1 MRKTAYIIIL
11 FFGLGL
17 SAASAQ
23 SPQGFGSSSSNGTIC
38 PLYIPNAFTPNG
50 DNINDQFELRISEN
64 CEVVSFSL
72 QVFDR
77 WGRMVY
83 QTESMEADQAWDGK
97 SDNKE
102 LEQGVYL
109 YKIQAEFLNYNNRKA
124 NPVKVNKQ
132 GSVVLIR

>member
-1 MRKTAYIIIL
+1 MRKTIYILTL
-11 FFGLGL
+11 FLGLGL
-17 SAASAQ
+17 SAAMAQ
-23 SPQGFGSSSSNGTIC
+23 SPQGFGSSSSNGVIC

-50 DNINDQFELRISEN
+50 DGINDRFELRISEN
-64 CEVVSFSL
+64 CEVIKFSL

-83 QTESMEADQAWDGK
+83 QTESMDLDQAWNGK
-97 SDNKE
+97 SENKE

-109 YKIQAEFLNYNNRKA
+109 FKIQAEFLNYNNRKA
-124 NPVKVNKQ
+124 ESVKLNKQ

>member
-1 MRKTAYIIIL
+1 MRKTIYILTL
-11 FFGLGL
+11 FLGLGL
-17 SAASAQ
+17 STAMAQ
-23 SPQGFGSSSSNGTIC
+23 SPQGFGSSSSNGVIC

-50 DNINDQFELRISEN
+50 DGINDRFELRISEN
-64 CEVVSFSL
+64 CEVIKFSL

-83 QTESMEADQAWDGK
+83 QTESMDLDQAWNGK
-97 SDNKE
+97 SENKE

-109 YKIQAEFLNYNNRKA
+109 FKIQAEFLNYNNRKA
-124 NPVKVNKQ
+124 ESVKLNKQ